1 MPDNLHIHIVHL
13 LQNPPPSLL
22 CAGAPKGTSV
32 TTAAVTA
39 PLAAAQT
46 LYFARG
52 TPNTDFSAVRMPSF
66 CVISQAYHLLV
77 LLEQRAGEIK
87 LRAAINRNQS
97 EPGRDSTDELHHSR
111 FNHRERVGH
120 CGAVPNC

>member
-1 MPDNLHIHIVHL
+1 MPDNLHIRIVHL
-13 LQNPPPSLL
+13 LQDTPPGLL

-32 TTAAVTA
+32 ATAAVTA

-52 TPNTDFSAVRMPSF
+52 APNTDFSAVRTPSF
-66 CVISQAYHLLV
+66 RVTSQAYHLLV

-87 LRAAINRNQS
+87 LRAGINRNQS
-97 EPGRDSTDELHHSR
+97 EPGRDSTDKLHHSR

-120 CGAVPNC
+120 RGAVPNC